1 MRLALIFALAALL
14 LAGCARHATRLAG
27 FAEPRTGLFTGGQP
41 DAAALRGFA
50 AAGGTLVI
58 DLRTGDEARGLDEP
72 ALARELGLRYANL
85 PIGGAGD
92 LTAANAARLHELLA
106 GADGPVLLHCASG
119 NRVGALL
126 AIDAVQNEG
135 ADPAAA
141 LELGRRAGLGSL
153 EPAVHAR
160 LEPAAGR

>member
-1 MRLALIFALAALL
+1 MRLTWILSLAALL
-14 LAGCARHATRLAG
+14 LTGCVQHPTRPDG
-27 FAEPRTGLFTGGQP
+27 FAEPRPGLFTGGQP

-50 AAGGTLVI
+50 DAGGALVI
-58 DLRTGDEARGLDEP
+58 DLRTGPEARGFDEP

-85 PIGGAGD
+85 PIGGADD
-92 LTAANAARLHELLA
+92 LTATNAARLHELLA

-126 AIDAVQNEG
+126 AIDAAENEG
-135 ADPAAA
+135 ADPATA

-153 EPAVHAR
+153 EPAVRER
-160 LEPAAGR
+160 LEAAARR